1 MICAHWANDADLSDI
16 KTLIKTGYMTDMK
29 ANSLLEMART
39 PLAQALHKNKT
50 EEAIERSVSDPPTYF
65 VGDDMFYGQERLE
78 LVERAFKRP
87 FAGTWPRT

>member
-1 MICAHWANDADLSDI
+1 M
-16 KTLIKTGYMTDMK
+16 KYMK
-29 ANSLLEMART
+29 ANSLPEMAQT
-39 PLAQALHKNKT
+39 PLVQALHKNKM
-50 EEAIERSVSDPPTYF
+50 EETVERSVSDPPTYF

>member
-1 MICAHWANDADLSDI
+1 M
-16 KTLIKTGYMTDMK
+16 KYMK
-29 ANSLLEMART
+29 ANSLLEMAQT
-39 PLAQALHKNKT
+39 PLVQALHKNKP

-78 LVERAFKRP
+78 LVKRALKRP